1 MNRCHDQR
9 RQVNAAERHD
19 VVHRREMNLGFLA
32 SHNGS
37 NMQAIVDAC
46 KLGALWAVPAVV
58 ISNNSD
64 SGALARARQESI
76 PCYCLNSK
84 IHVSPESLD
93 EAILEA
99 LLRHSVDIV
108 VLAGYMKKL
117 GPKTLRR
124 FAGAVLNIHPAL
136 LPKFGGKGMYGIHV
150 HEAVLAAGEK
160 ETGVSI
166 HLVDE
171 EYDRGPVIA
180 QTRVPVMP
188 DDTPKTLTAQV
199 LEQEHALFPEVLQK
213 IARGEIAIPGY
224 SKGKQGCSGSSDTDV
239 KAR

>member
-1 MNRCHDQR
+1 
-9 RQVNAAERHD
+9 
-19 VVHRREMNLGFLA
+19 MNLGFLV

-37 NMQAIVDAC
+37 NMQAIINAC
-46 KLGALWAVPAVV
+46 KSGTLNAVPAVV

-76 PCYCLNSK
+76 PCTCLNSK
-84 IHVSPESLD
+84 THPFPESLD
-93 EAILEA
+93 EAILES

-108 VLAGYMKKL
+108 ILAGYMKKL
-117 GPKTLRR
+117 GTKTLRR
-124 FAGAVLNIHPAL
+124 FSGAVLNIHPAL

-150 HEAVLAAGEK
+150 HEAVLAAAEK

-188 DDTPKTLTAQV
+188 EDTPETLAARV
-199 LEQEHALFPEVLQK
+199 LVQEHVLFSAVLQK
-213 IARGEIAIPGY
+213 IARGEITIPGY
-224 SKGKQGCSGSSDTDV
+224 SPGT
-239 KAR
+239 